1 MPFDLRF
8 YQPALSRIGR
18 HLQLGM
24 KLLRIAAFSFMRAA
38 FTSGRLNFARVPF
51 PTARVQQLR
60 ASVPADDNPSP
71 GAPDQPAVPASV
83 AVS

>member
-8 YQPALSRIGR
+8 YQPAFSRIGR

-24 KLLRIAAFSFMRAA
+24 KLSADRSILLHA
-38 FTSGRLNFARVPF
+38 
-51 PTARVQQLR
+51 QLR

-71 GAPDQPAVPASV
+71 GAPDQLAVPAPRRRSPE
-83 AVS
+83 